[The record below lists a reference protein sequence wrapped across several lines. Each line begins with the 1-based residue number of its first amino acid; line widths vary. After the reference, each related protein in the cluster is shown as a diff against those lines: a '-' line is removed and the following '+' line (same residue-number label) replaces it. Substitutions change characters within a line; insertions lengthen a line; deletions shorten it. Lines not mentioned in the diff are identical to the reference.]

1 MNDQKIGEVEK
12 SVKCGQEECKKH
24 EKNVMIAG
32 VCDEDKFVKCLDD
45 ITGRELPWQA
55 VKQAREKECT
65 KTTMNVKP
73 LQSTMSFRSNTKWI
87 DTEALEV
94 EPIQLR
100 SRIVAREFKSGDR
113 SDLYAGT
120 PPLESLKAILSIAAI
135 HSPEFSLMHVDVS
148 RAYFHSKAQR
158 PVLVRLPADDRT
170 GKDEGKIGPL
180 KKNVYGTRD
189 AASN

>member
-1 MNDQKIGEVEK
+1 MKQACEK
-12 SVKCGQEECKKH
+12 ELKY
-24 EKNVMIAG
+24 
-32 VCDEDKFVKCLDD
+32 L
-45 ITGRELPWQA
+45 RELG
-55 VKQAREKECT
+55 VYENDDEREAIAKY
-65 KTTMNVKP
+65 NVIP
-73 LQSTMSFRSNTKWI
+73 VDTKWI

-120 PPLESLKAILSIAAI
+120 PPLEALKAILSIAAS
-135 HSPEFSLMHVDVS
+135 HSPEFLLMHVDVS